1 MKKNFYEVL
10 NIQHSAT
17 FEEIKEAYQKA
28 KLSLSQDNMALY
40 SIMSSSDIEENIS
53 QIEEAYNILGNER
66 NRRKYHL
73 ENDFSV
79 ETIQEKTQTEP
90 TITQQVSTEEQIQAT
105 NIKTKPEKKISNLVA
120 SNKFALK
127 YDTDPIFEK
136 EIQET
141 KEFSGETLKKVRE
154 YKNVDIARM
163 CEMTRISKTHLKNIE
178 EENISALPARVYTRG
193 FVYQYAKCLKMNPEE
208 VAASYMNRVDQKQ
221 QKI

>member
-90 TITQQVSTEEQIQAT
+90 TITQQVSTEEQTQAT
-105 NIKTKPEKKISNLVA
+105 NIKTKPEKKISNLA
-120 SNKFALK
+120 ILLFLINL
-127 YDTDPIFEK
+127 
-136 EIQET
+136 
-141 KEFSGETLKKVRE
+141 L
-154 YKNVDIARM
+154 
-163 CEMTRISKTHLKNIE
+163 IE
-178 EENISALPARVYTRG
+178 LI
-193 FVYQYAKCLKMNPEE
+193 K
-208 VAASYMNRVDQKQ
+208 DH
-221 QKI
+221 